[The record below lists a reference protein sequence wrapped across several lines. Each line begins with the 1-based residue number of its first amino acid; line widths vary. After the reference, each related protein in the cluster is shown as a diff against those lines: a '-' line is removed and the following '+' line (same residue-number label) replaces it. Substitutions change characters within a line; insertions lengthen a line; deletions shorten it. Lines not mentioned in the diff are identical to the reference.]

1 MEIIETLLD
10 KLAWPLTDR
19 RARENAYKSMS
30 PAARANARAKQATIA
45 RSPVVSLDEVAA
57 IRALEID
64 RSRANHPTSQSP
76 PKTK

>member
-19 RARENAYKSMS
+19 RARENAYQSMS
-30 PAARANARAKQATIA
+30 PAARANVRAEQATIA

-57 IRALEID
+57 IRALEIA

>member
-19 RARENAYKSMS
+19 RALENAYKSMS
-30 PAARANARAKQATIA
+30 PAARANVRAKQATIA
-45 RSPVVSLDEVAA
+45 RRSVVSLDEVVA
-57 IRALEID
+57 IRVLEMA